1 MIPETSETNKES
13 PTMMA
18 PSFFQ
23 EVLSGPQ
30 CRMENKAY
38 TGNHTEFKKK
48 KKKKQMSS
56 SGRWNQ
62 LIIGYWKIDKYI
74 GQTS

>member
-23 EVLSGPQ
+23 EVLSDHSVGW
-30 CRMENKAY
+30 K
-38 TGNHTEFKKK
+38 TKHTLAITLSLKKK
-48 KKKKQMSS
+48 KKTDVKF
-56 SGRWNQ
+56 REVEPADNR
-62 LIIGYWKIDKYI
+62 LLENR
-74 GQTS
+74 

>member
-23 EVLSGPQ
+23 EVLSDHSVGW
-30 CRMENKAY
+30 K
-38 TGNHTEFKKK
+38 TKHTLAITLSLKKK
-48 KKKKQMSS
+48 KKTKTDVKF
-56 SGRWNQ
+56 REVEPADNR
-62 LIIGYWKIDKYI
+62 LLENR
-74 GQTS
+74 

>member
-23 EVLSGPQ
+23 EVLSDHSVGW
-30 CRMENKAY
+30 K
-38 TGNHTEFKKK
+38 TKHTLAITLSLKKK
-48 KKKKQMSS
+48 KTDVKF
-56 SGRWNQ
+56 REVEPADNR
-62 LIIGYWKIDKYI
+62 LLENR
-74 GQTS
+74 

>member
-1 MIPETSETNKES
+1 MIPETSKTNKES

-23 EVLSGPQ
+23 EVLSDHSVGW
-30 CRMENKAY
+30 K
-38 TGNHTEFKKK
+38 TKHTLAITLSLK